1 MWFFKKKVREI
12 SPAKIQ
18 LQLGQSP
25 SLSQKDNSRSY
36 SRSSQNKD
44 KPKKSTISPLN
55 KGELKR
61 SYSISPQK
69 RREQKKPFTSH
80 DIRESIN
87 KYYNSTHLKN
97 PEIDLKT
104 QIKLFTKRFTRALE
118 NKINP
123 KPTPVYFNFGV
134 SPTKKNNMSHGGK
147 SKNSKLKIITKPTK
161 SNHVMSK

>member
-25 SLSQKDNSRSY
+25 SLSQKDNSRS
-36 SRSSQNKD
+36 SQNKD

-69 RREQKKPFTSH
+69 SREPKKTFTSH
-80 DIRESIN
+80 DLREGIN
-87 KYYNSTHLKN
+87 QYYNSKYVKN
-97 PEIDLKT
+97 PQIDLKT
-104 QIKLFTKRFTRALE
+104 ELKLFTKRFTRALE

-123 KPTPVYFNFGV
+123 KPAPVYFNFGV
-134 SPTKKNNMSHGGK
+134 SPTKKNMSHGGK

>member
-1 MWFFKKKVREI
+1 MWGFKKKVREI

-18 LQLGQSP
+18 LQLGESP
-25 SLSQKDNSRSY
+25 SSSQKDN

-44 KPKKSTISPLN
+44 KPKNSTISPLN
-55 KGELKR
+55 KGELKS

-69 RREQKKPFTSH
+69 SREQKKPFTSH

-87 KYYNSTHLKN
+87 QYYNSKYVKN
-97 PEIDLKT
+97 PQIDLKT
-104 QIKLFTKRFTRALE
+104 ELKLFTKRFTRALE

-123 KPTPVYFNFGV
+123 KPAPVNFNFGV
-134 SPTKKNNMSHGGK
+134 SPIKKNMSHGGK
-147 SKNSKLKIITKPTK
+147 SKKSKKIFTKPTK

>member
-1 MWFFKKKVREI
+1 MWFFTKKVREI

-55 KGELKR
+55 KGELTR

-69 RREQKKPFTSH
+69 RREPKKPFTSH

-87 KYYNSTHLKN
+87 QYYNSKYVKN
-97 PEIDLKT
+97 PQIDLKT
-104 QIKLFTKRFTRALE
+104 GLKLFTKRFTRALE

-123 KPTPVYFNFGV
+123 KPAPVYFNFGV
-134 SPTKKNNMSHGGK
+134 SPTKKNMSHGGK

>member
-25 SLSQKDNSRSY
+25 SSSQKDN

-80 DIRESIN
+80 DLRESIN
-87 KYYNSTHLKN
+87 QYYNSKYVKN
-97 PEIDLKT
+97 PQIDLNT
-104 QIKLFTKRFTRALE
+104 ELKLFTKRFTRALE

-123 KPTPVYFNFGV
+123 KPAPIYFNFGV
-134 SPTKKNNMSHGGK
+134 SPTKKNMSRGGK

-161 SNHVMSK
+161 SNPVMSK

>member
-25 SLSQKDNSRSY
+25 SSSQKDN

-44 KPKKSTISPLN
+44 KPKNSTISPLN

-87 KYYNSTHLKN
+87 QYYNSKYVKN
-97 PEIDLKT
+97 PQIDLKT
-104 QIKLFTKRFTRALE
+104 ELKLFTKRFTRALE

-123 KPTPVYFNFGV
+123 KPAPVYFNFGV
-134 SPTKKNNMSHGGK
+134 SPTKKNMSHGGK
-147 SKNSKLKIITKPTK
+147 SKKSKKIITKPTK
-161 SNHVMSK
+161 SNHVISK